1 MTEENALTIYDFAPA
16 TNTDMTIA
24 LTGLKDSLARAA
36 QANYDAIAGED
47 DYTETETMAM
57 LKIEELRLVNGLDLA
72 AVLLRAEY
80 LREIEN
86 NNLITRHP
94 AGYASL
100 GDMARDQGI
109 SLAELSQ
116 TLDLAN
122 VIFPYVRDTLGIAIP
137 QLWEEIGKS
146 NMRELVPVL
155 KRIITGE
162 DAGAATV
169 NTAAEIFLE
178 DVTATFAAAGDER
191 ADDTDAVA
199 QEAVEQLLLHGA
211 NLTNRRLRQQI
222 RPERTPIIPV
232 TTITDDENVIILA
245 ALDADQWTMF
255 MRRMGASVDPLP
267 FVAPRDIAQRQRE
280 ALQIPVIRK
289 IVEIINP
296 TEDDNA

>member
-16 TNTDMTIA
+16 TNNEMTVA
-24 LTGLKDSLARAA
+24 LTGLKASLATAA
-36 QANYDAIAGED
+36 QANYDALGD
-47 DYTETETMAM
+47 DTYTETERMAM

-72 AVLLRAEY
+72 AVLLRAEF
-80 LREIEN
+80 LQEIEN

-94 AGYASL
+94 AGYTTL
-100 GDMARDQGI
+100 GEMAQDQGI

-122 VIFPYVRDTLGIAIP
+122 HIFPYVQETLGIGIP

-162 DAGAATV
+162 EARGTVEDAAV
-169 NTAAEIFLE
+169 LFLE
-178 DVTATFAAAGDER
+178 DVTATFAAADDLRAEDE
-191 ADDTDAVA
+191 DAVA

-211 NLTNRRLRQQI
+211 TLTNRRLRQQI

-232 TTITDDENVIILA
+232 TTITDNDDVIILA
-245 ALDADQWTMF
+245 QMDADQWTMF
-255 MRRMGASVDPLP
+255 MRKMGTSVDPLP
-267 FVAPRDIAQRQRE
+267 FVAPRNIAARQRE
-280 ALQIPVIRK
+280 ALQIPVLRR
-289 IVEIINP
+289 IVDIVNP
-296 TEDDNA
+296 TPEEPDA

>member
-1 MTEENALTIYDFAPA
+1 MTE
-16 TNTDMTIA
+16 A
-24 LTGLKDSLARAA
+24 LTGLKLSIRNAA
-36 QANYDAIAGED
+36 QANYDALGD
-47 DYTETETMAM
+47 DTYTETERMAM

-80 LREIEN
+80 LQEIER

-94 AGYASL
+94 AGYTTL
-100 GDMARDQGI
+100 GEMAQDQGI

-122 VIFPYVRDTLGIAIP
+122 VIFPYVVETLGIGIP

-162 DAGAATV
+162 EARGTVEDAAV
-169 NTAAEIFLE
+169 LFLE
-178 DVTATFAAAGDER
+178 DVTATFAAADDER
-191 ADDTDAVA
+191 ADDDDAVV

-211 NLTNRRLRQQI
+211 TLTNRRLRQQI

-232 TTITDDENVIILA
+232 TTITDNDDVIILA
-245 ALDADQWTMF
+245 AMDADQWTMF
-255 MRRMGASVDPLP
+255 MRKMGTSVDPLP
-267 FVAPRDIAQRQRE
+267 FVAPRNIAQRQRE
-280 ALQIPVIRK
+280 ALQIPVLRR
-289 IVEIINP
+289 IIDMVNE
-296 TEDDNA
+296 TEDDHA

>member
-16 TNTDMTIA
+16 TNTEMTVA
-24 LTGLKDSLARAA
+24 LTGLKASLRSAA

-80 LREIEN
+80 LQEIEN

-100 GDMARDQGI
+100 GEMAQDQGI

-122 VIFPYVRDTLGIAIP
+122 VIFPYVRDVIGIAIP
-137 QLWEEIGKS
+137 QLWEQIGKS

-162 DAGAATV
+162 EAGAATV
-169 NTAAEIFLE
+169 NTAADIFLE
-178 DVTATFAAAGDER
+178 DVIATFRAADDER
-191 ADDTDAVA
+191 ADDGEAV
-199 QEAVEQLLLHGA
+199 QREAVEQLLLHGA
-211 NLTNRRLRQQI
+211 TLTNRHLRERI
-222 RPERTPIIPV
+222 RPERTPVIEV
-232 TTITDDENVIILA
+232 TTITDNNDVIVLA
-245 ALDADQWTMF
+245 AMDTDQWTMF
-255 MRRMGASVDPLP
+255 MRKMGASVDPLP
-267 FVAPRDIAQRQRE
+267 FIAPRNIAQRQRE
-280 ALQIPVIRK
+280 ALQIPVLRK
-289 IVEIINP
+289 LIDIVNP
-296 TEDDNA
+296 GDADA